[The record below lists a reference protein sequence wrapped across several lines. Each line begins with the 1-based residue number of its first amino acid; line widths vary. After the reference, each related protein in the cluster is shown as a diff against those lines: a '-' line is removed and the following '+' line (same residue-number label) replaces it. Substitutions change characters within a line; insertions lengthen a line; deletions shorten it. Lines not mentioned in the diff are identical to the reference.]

1 MLVAR
6 HEEGPIPLATLPW
19 SRPAKKRQGKGL
31 NMPTPTELECR
42 WAWYAAMRD
51 MLQAPWYGMRSERE
65 ALRRT
70 CVWLRDEFKPPTNGF
85 WSGGGNYNY

>member
-1 MLVAR
+1 MTRV
-6 HEEGPIPLATLPW
+6 
-19 SRPAKKRQGKGL
+19 
-31 NMPTPTELECR
+31 ELECR
-42 WAWYAAMRD
+42 WAWYAAMRFR
-51 MLQAPWYGMRSERE
+51 PRGMRSERE